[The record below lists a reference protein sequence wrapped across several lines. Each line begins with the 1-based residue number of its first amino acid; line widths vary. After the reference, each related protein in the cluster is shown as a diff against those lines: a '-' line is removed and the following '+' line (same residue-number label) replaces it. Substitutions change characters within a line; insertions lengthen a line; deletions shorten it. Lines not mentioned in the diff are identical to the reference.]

1 LFVHPLVAGVLDAP
15 LAADLHVL
23 VLVERRA
30 PHRERQLGEQDDVV
44 EGPRSRRRTRSGQ
57 LDLRMMHL
65 VTREHRRRSHRRLQ
79 EAHDG
84 VEPFVRVR
92 AAAVARG
99 GRLEEA
105 RPDVVEQLQVE
116 ATDVAVLE
124 AFDEL
129 ELDEIFG
136 GHDQDPTRT
145 VVTMEKVVYVLW
157 RAETDSVEAFA
168 DRLTHDVADALLALD
183 VRGLQINVADDA
195 VTPAVIRI
203 KELDPQMEAVVSVW
217 LDTVMDAA
225 RQPVDEVLTLATAR
239 LAGYLV
245 TESRS

>member
-1 LFVHPLVAGVLDAP
+1 
-15 LAADLHVL
+15 
-23 VLVERRA
+23 
-30 PHRERQLGEQDDVV
+30 
-44 EGPRSRRRTRSGQ
+44 
-57 LDLRMMHL
+57 M
-65 VTREHRRRSHRRLQ
+65 
-79 EAHDG
+79 
-84 VEPFVRVR
+84 
-92 AAAVARG
+92 
-99 GRLEEA
+99 
-105 RPDVVEQLQVE
+105 
-116 ATDVAVLE
+116 
-124 AFDEL
+124 
-129 ELDEIFG
+129 
-136 GHDQDPTRT
+136 
-145 VVTMEKVVYVLW
+145 YVLW

-245 TESRS
+245 TESVPLPNTTRRAPLGTRTDGFANIAFLRRPERLSVPEWLDAWQNSQTPVAIWRWEMA

>member
-1 LFVHPLVAGVLDAP
+1 
-15 LAADLHVL
+15 
-23 VLVERRA
+23 
-30 PHRERQLGEQDDVV
+30 
-44 EGPRSRRRTRSGQ
+44 
-57 LDLRMMHL
+57 
-65 VTREHRRRSHRRLQ
+65 
-79 EAHDG
+79 
-84 VEPFVRVR
+84 
-92 AAAVARG
+92 
-99 GRLEEA
+99 
-105 RPDVVEQLQVE
+105 
-116 ATDVAVLE
+116 
-124 AFDEL
+124 
-129 ELDEIFG
+129 
-136 GHDQDPTRT
+136 
-145 VVTMEKVVYVLW
+145 MEKVVYVLW

-245 TESRS
+245 TESVPLPNTTRGAPLGTRTDGFANIAFLRRPERLSVPEWLDAWQNGQTPVAIETQSTFGYTQNVVVRPVTIDAPRFDGIVEELFPPEAMTDLHAFFDATGDDDKLARNMARMGESTARFGATENIDVVPTSQYVYR